1 MPHNQNF
8 SEGIH
13 FDLANLP
20 SKEIFDDAVNQLDL
34 MATRQ
39 LVSLMYDELNTL
51 VLTPEQVNELRK
63 RVTAKDIQH
72 DGDHYKKM
80 KVEVWDIVDDLPYD
94 QSVGY
99 YKGNAIKYLKRMGTK
114 DDELVE
120 AKKAHHYTQKLV
132 EFVTERR
139 RMSDEHHLKF

>member
-1 MPHNQNF
+1 MRVKEVYL
-8 SEGIH
+8 EGIH
-13 FDLANLP
+13 FNLGDLP
-20 SKEIFDDAVNQLDL
+20 EKETFMDEVGKLDL
-34 MATRQ
+34 TATRY
-39 LVSLMYDELNTL
+39 LVELMLDEMKALAL
-51 VLTPEQVNELRK
+51 GPIAV
-63 RVTAKDIQH
+63 AKVGKAASIQH

-80 KVEVWDIVDDLPYD
+80 KIEVWDIVDDLPYD
-94 QSVGY
+94 ESVGY

-139 RMSDEHHLKF
+139 RGSDEHHFAF